1 MGGNAVKNER
11 LFQMLY
17 LLLEKGATTAP
28 EISRSLGV
36 SVRTVYRDVE
46 ALSMAGVPIYASQ
59 GKGGGISLMPGYSLD
74 KALLSD
80 EEQNQLLFALQSL
93 RAVDRPAEGLL
104 NKLGGVFQKQN
115 MNWIEVDFSRW
126 GYGGPDTRRFDTIKN
141 AILEKRILE
150 ILYCNTSGETT
161 RRRIKPFKL
170 IFKDKNWYLQAWCIR
185 ADDYRLFKLSRIM
198 ELTLSGD
205 SFTEDFPDAPPAE
218 IMMPAMTA
226 YQPTTLAFSPAIAYR
241 VYDEF
246 DQAGINKQADGTL
259 LVRTAMPMDDWV
271 FSYLITFGDT
281 LTVLG
286 PAELRDKLAEYTH
299 KIAEH
304 YRT

>member
-1 MGGNAVKNER
+1 MKNER

-17 LLLEKGATTAP
+17 LLLEKGAATAP

-126 GYGGPDTRRFDTIKN
+126 GYGGPDTRRFDTIRN
-141 AILEKRILE
+141 AILGKRILE

-185 ADDYRLFKLSRIM
+185 AEDYRLFKLSRIM
-198 ELTLSGD
+198 ELSLTGE
-205 SFTEDFPDAPPAE
+205 SFTETFPDAPPAE
-218 IMMPAMTA
+218 IVMPPTTA
-226 YQPTTLAFSPAIAYR
+226 YQPTTLVFSPVVAYR

-246 DQAGINKQADGTL
+246 DQTGIRKQADGTL
-259 LVRTAMPMDDWV
+259 QVSTVMPVDDWV
-271 FSYLITFGDT
+271 IGYLITFGDT
-281 LTVLG
+281 LTVLE
-286 PAELRDKLAEYTH
+286 PIELRDKLAKYAT
-299 KIAEH
+299 KIADH
-304 YRT
+304 YQT

>member
-1 MGGNAVKNER
+1 VKNER

-17 LLLEKGATTAP
+17 LLLEKGAATAP

-126 GYGGPDTRRFDTIKN
+126 GYGVPDTRRFDTIRN
-141 AILEKRILE
+141 AILGKRILE

-185 ADDYRLFKLSRIM
+185 AEDYRLFKLSRIM
-198 ELTLSGD
+198 ELSLTGE
-205 SFTEDFPDAPPAE
+205 SFTETFPDAPPAE
-218 IMMPAMTA
+218 IVMPPTTA
-226 YQPTTLAFSPAIAYR
+226 YQPTTLVFSPVVAYR

-246 DQAGINKQADGTL
+246 DQTGIRKQADGTL
-259 LVRTAMPMDDWV
+259 QVSTVMPVDDWV
-271 FSYLITFGDT
+271 IGYLITFGDT
-281 LTVLG
+281 LTVLE
-286 PAELRDKLAEYTH
+286 PIELRDKLAKYAT
-299 KIAEH
+299 KIADH
-304 YRT
+304 YQT

>member
-1 MGGNAVKNER
+1 MKNER

-17 LLLEKGATTAP
+17 LLLEKGAATAP

-126 GYGGPDTRRFDTIKN
+126 GYGVPDTRRFDTIRN
-141 AILEKRILE
+141 AILGKRILE

-185 ADDYRLFKLSRIM
+185 AEDYRLFKLSRIM
-198 ELTLSGD
+198 ELSLTGE
-205 SFTEDFPDAPPAE
+205 SFTETFPDAPPAE
-218 IMMPAMTA
+218 IVMPPTTA
-226 YQPTTLAFSPAIAYR
+226 YQPTTLVFSPVVAYR

-246 DQAGINKQADGTL
+246 DQTGIRKQADGTL
-259 LVRTAMPMDDWV
+259 QVSTVMPVDDWV
-271 FSYLITFGDT
+271 IGYLITFGDT
-281 LTVLG
+281 LTVLE
-286 PAELRDKLAEYTH
+286 PIELRDKLAKYAT
-299 KIAEH
+299 KIADH
-304 YRT
+304 YQT